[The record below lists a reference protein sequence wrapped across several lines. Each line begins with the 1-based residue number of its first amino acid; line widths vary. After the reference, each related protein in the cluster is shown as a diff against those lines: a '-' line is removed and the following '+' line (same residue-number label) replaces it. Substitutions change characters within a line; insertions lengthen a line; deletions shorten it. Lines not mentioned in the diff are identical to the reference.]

1 MTRQVWAVVSVGAV
15 VGLTWAGG
23 LRVWMAQLVGD
34 ESVFSWLT
42 LVLILL
48 PGAAVGGLLGWAARR
63 RPEGLAPTRWVALAP
78 ALFGVA
84 LFDPA
89 TFGALV
95 RTGEGAGALLVV
107 ATALTGGFALSY
119 RRWATPRVAALV
131 VWLLGIAVL
140 TSLGT
145 LAGPASSARGAW
157 VCLLGASLMV
167 TLSVA
172 STLPHRPGPALRD
185 GALAWVGAA
194 AGLAWAGSLRGFMA
208 EVLGDGSSVS
218 WLGTFGWVL
227 LPGTL
232 VGALLGWAERER
244 RRGRPHPFL
253 VWSPILFV
261 AVLLPGLTDIG
272 ALLENGVG
280 GGAVGVPI
288 MLIVGAFALGARRA
302 WVRLLCSTAFIAALA
317 SWAFTATAVGGAE
330 FASNTAY
337 GAWAAVLYYGLLVTG
352 ALATSLPLRGSPGP
366 VPGRRVPGSAGAGTT
381 VSRRVQWGLGNDVS
395 ALAGTLI

>member
-15 VGLTWAGG
+15 VGLTWAAG
-23 LRVWMAQLVGD
+23 LRAWMAELVSD
-34 ESVFSWLT
+34 ESVVSWLT

-48 PGAAVGGLLGWAARR
+48 PGAAVGGLLGWAAGRR
-63 RPEGLAPTRWVALAP
+63 AQGLAPTRWVALAP

-89 TFGALV
+89 ILGALV

-119 RRWATPRVAALV
+119 RRWAAPRVAALV
-131 VWLLGIAVL
+131 VWLLGMAVL
-140 TSLGT
+140 TFMGT
-145 LAGPASSARGAW
+145 MAGPATTARGAW
-157 VCLLGASLMV
+157 VCLLGGSLMV
-167 TLSVA
+167 VLSVA

-185 GALAWVGAA
+185 GTLTWVGAA

-244 RRGRPHPFL
+244 RRGRPHRFL

-261 AVLLPGLTDIG
+261 AVLLPGLTDLD
-272 ALLENGVG
+272 ALLDDGVG
-280 GGAVGVPI
+280 GGAIGVPVV
-288 MLIVGAFALGARRA
+288 LIVGAFALGARRA
-302 WVRLLCSTAFIAALA
+302 WVQRLCGMVFVAAI
-317 SWAFTATAVGGAE
+317 SIWAFTATAVGGAE
-330 FASNTAY
+330 FAFNTSH

-352 ALATSLPLRGSPGP
+352 ALATSLPLRSSPRP
-366 VPGRRVPGSAGAGTT
+366 VPGSLIPGSAGARTT
-381 VSRRVQWGLGNDVS
+381 PST
-395 ALAGTLI
+395 LAAGSPAGSTLR